1 LFHICI
7 TCGLQ
12 DFNMTDPVPD
22 NVVLVKCI
30 KDILAQIKPVEDDRN
45 KRLSAISE
53 LESCV
58 HSVTALQGNRL
69 K

>member
-1 LFHICI
+1 
-7 TCGLQ
+7 
-12 DFNMTDPVPD
+12 MTDPVPD